1 MAVLLAAGGRA
12 YAQDVHLVLVTG
24 LGGDPAYTET
34 FHDWASTFRRG
45 ALEAGVRPERIAW
58 FAEDPDRAPDAIT
71 GRSTL
76 ENLEAHL
83 ERLASAA
90 GRDDRVLLVLIGH
103 GTSRNEEARF
113 NLPGPDLTG
122 AALADL
128 LGAFGTR
135 TVAVVN
141 TAPSSGPWIQA
152 LAGPDR
158 IVVTATKTARERNET
173 QFGGFFARAFR
184 GQEADLDKDERV
196 SLLEAFRFTAR
207 EVERHYEEQG
217 LLLTEHAVLE
227 DDGDGRGTERF
238 GEEGGPEGGRDDEP
252 PTDDGA
258 LASRFWLTPRPGVR
272 ADAPD
277 DAVPAG
283 VTDPELRQLYVDR
296 AALED
301 RVAELRSLR
310 ETMEEE
316 EYERR
321 LEALL
326 VELALK
332 NRAIREKGGGS

>member
-1 MAVLLAAGGRA
+1 MRGAVGSLALAMAVLLAAGGRA

-238 GEEGGPEGGRDDEP
+238 GEEGGSEAARDDEP

-258 LASRFWLTPRPGVR
+258 LA
-272 ADAPD
+272 
-277 DAVPAG
+277 
-283 VTDPELRQLYVDR
+283 
-296 AALED
+296 
-301 RVAELRSLR
+301 
-310 ETMEEE
+310 
-316 EYERR
+316 
-321 LEALL
+321 
-326 VELALK
+326 
-332 NRAIREKGGGS
+332 